1 MADES
6 YVSDCEVGTVGQVG
20 SWLAAASHEELLSFA
35 GHLGL
40 SPDAPEFALDASG
53 VRTECFRVLSVF
65 PRTARAAHA
74 SYAWS
79 VGSEGEGLR
88 SPWADVLPP
97 PVSAGANAIR
107 FDAPSD
113 IELPGSVSI
122 NSEGGRSV
130 AGGGVAENTSPVF
143 GAGPEVDG
151 ALPHTPLG
159 NATLLAELNALRTS
173 VKSVEARFATQH
185 ASSVARQAQVERVAA
200 DAARAAHEDF
210 ISKSN
215 RGLLDSTLLP
225 VQLSARMQHKAT
237 AFELSPSFEING
249 WERGEDFVDNC
260 MDSPPSQGL
269 LRACLF
275 DCEMRPDDRARL
287 LRGGGKPTIWS
298 DAPLLSLQDKEL
310 LGSALAKADEGMRG
324 RQNSLLKQALPVVRS
339 LDSLAS
345 AFEAVGSRDPSKL
358 AESLA
363 DLKSQLSDA
372 FHLLSYD
379 LSVLQKE
386 RTNALYKRMAAASA
400 GVDEPF
406 EETEWSLLPGT
417 RVSLEDDL
425 VKKAATARSL
435 RKDIKTLTSSH
446 SSFRERG
453 GRGGGGG
460 GADGKRKRKRKR
472 SRSGGRGSGGGEGA
486 RHVSQDTGDSGKSD
500 SAPKGGR
507 GGSERG
513 RGRGRGGRGGGRG
526 QKKE

>member
-1 MADES
+1 
-6 YVSDCEVGTVGQVG
+6 
-20 SWLAAASHEELLSFA
+20 
-35 GHLGL
+35 
-40 SPDAPEFALDASG
+40 
-53 VRTECFRVLSVF
+53 
-65 PRTARAAHA
+65 
-74 SYAWS
+74 
-79 VGSEGEGLR
+79 
-88 SPWADVLPP
+88 
-97 PVSAGANAIR
+97 
-107 FDAPSD
+107 
-113 IELPGSVSI
+113 
-122 NSEGGRSV
+122 
-130 AGGGVAENTSPVF
+130 
-143 GAGPEVDG
+143 
-151 ALPHTPLG
+151 
-159 NATLLAELNALRTS
+159 
-173 VKSVEARFATQH
+173 
-185 ASSVARQAQVERVAA
+185 
-200 DAARAAHEDF
+200 
-210 ISKSN
+210 
-215 RGLLDSTLLP
+215 
-225 VQLSARMQHKAT
+225 
-237 AFELSPSFEING
+237 
-249 WERGEDFVDNC
+249 
-260 MDSPPSQGL
+260 
-269 LRACLF
+269 
-275 DCEMRPDDRARL
+275 

-400 GVDEPF
+400 GVDDPF